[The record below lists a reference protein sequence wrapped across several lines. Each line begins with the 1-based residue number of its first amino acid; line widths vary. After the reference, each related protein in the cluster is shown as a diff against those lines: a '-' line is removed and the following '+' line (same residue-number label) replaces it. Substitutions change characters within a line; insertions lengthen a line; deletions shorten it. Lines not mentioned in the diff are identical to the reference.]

1 MDGEIDPDE
10 LAGLLG
16 DSGGTDTADADDADD
31 ADDANDANDADD
43 ALRIVDIRDRRAFDR
58 GHIPGSE
65 CVPFPELTTR
75 VAELEGAER
84 IVTVCPHGVASRQA
98 AQLIGSYAGT
108 QDARVESLR
117 GGIEAWERD
126 AGELVPTATD
136 GSDGTDGTDGETGPT
151 AGANEGP
158 DAPF

>member
-10 LAGLLG
+10 LAALLDG
-16 DSGGTDTADADDADD
+16 ADRDSGGVESAER
-31 ADDANDANDADD
+31 

-58 GHIPGSE
+58 GHVPESE
-65 CVPFPELTTR
+65 CIPFPELTTR
-75 VAELEGAER
+75 VPELEGAAR

-108 QDARVESLR
+108 DARVESLR

-126 AGELVPTATD
+126 AGELVPTAAAD
-136 GSDGTDGTDGETGPT
+136 DGTGGDAGPD
-151 AGANEGP
+151 ADEGP

>member
-10 LAGLLG
+10 LAALLAERDSEG
-16 DSGGTDTADADDADD
+16 DP
-31 ADDANDANDADD
+31 DD

-58 GHIPGSE
+58 GHVPGSE
-65 CVPFPELTTR
+65 CIPFPELTTR
-75 VAELEGAER
+75 VAELEGAAR

-98 AQLIGSYAGT
+98 AQLIGSYAGIE
-108 QDARVESLR
+108 DARVESLR

-136 GSDGTDGTDGETGPT
+136 DDASPTDGPD
-151 AGANEGP
+151 EGP